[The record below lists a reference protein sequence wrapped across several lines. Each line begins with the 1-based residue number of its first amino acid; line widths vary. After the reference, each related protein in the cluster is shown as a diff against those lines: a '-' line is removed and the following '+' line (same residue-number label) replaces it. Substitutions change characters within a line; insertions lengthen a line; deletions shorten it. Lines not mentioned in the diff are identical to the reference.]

1 MTEDLARRLSQ
12 LRKLK
17 GASLR
22 DVEAET
28 GISNAYLSQ
37 LERGVAAQPA
47 PEKLRRLADF
57 YGIPYETLLSA
68 AGYLDQLPATPSF
81 IGATAEP
88 MPPLLDA
95 ISTANLSEEEQEMVI
110 DYIAFI
116 RSRKKSGK

>member
-12 LRKLK
+12 LRKVK

-22 DVEAET
+22 DAEAAT

-57 YGIPYETLLSA
+57 FGIPYETLLSA
-68 AGYLDQLPATPSF
+68 AGYLDQPPATPSF